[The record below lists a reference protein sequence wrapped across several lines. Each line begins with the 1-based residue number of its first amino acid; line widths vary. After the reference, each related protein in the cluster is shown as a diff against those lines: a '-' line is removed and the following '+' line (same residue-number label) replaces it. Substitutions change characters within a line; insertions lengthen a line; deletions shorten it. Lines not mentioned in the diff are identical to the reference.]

1 MVMSVCIPSLVI
13 SQNLNNGCF
22 TSDADMGVW
31 GVGRRMK
38 SGRVHGVPCTYECGV
53 KINCS
58 FEISL
63 KGQICGE
70 DEEEDEENDE
80 ENEGWIYRGRGDQP
94 DTYGVSGGYGGCG
107 TGGGGRYQ

>member
-1 MVMSVCIPSLVI
+1 
-13 SQNLNNGCF
+13 
-22 TSDADMGVW
+22 
-31 GVGRRMK
+31 MK
-38 SGRVHGVPCTYECGV
+38 FGRVHGVPCTYECGV

-63 KGQICGE
+63 KGQICG
-70 DEEEDEENDE
+70 EDEENDE